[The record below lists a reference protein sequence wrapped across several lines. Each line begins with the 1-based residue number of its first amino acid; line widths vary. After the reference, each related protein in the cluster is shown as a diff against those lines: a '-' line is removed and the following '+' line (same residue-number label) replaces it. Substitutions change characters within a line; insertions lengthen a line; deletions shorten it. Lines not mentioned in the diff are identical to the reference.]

1 MEKVIKNLE
10 KLDIKYGDAI
20 VIGISGGPDS
30 MALIDH
36 VMKIRKTKDIQIICA
51 HVNHN
56 MRFESE
62 AEKDYVEEYCLINN
76 IVFEYF
82 KIEDYGDD
90 NFHNEARSIRYKYF
104 AKLIEKYNAKFLLTA
119 HHGDDLIETILMRL
133 VRGSTLKG
141 YSGFSEVIDMGTYK
155 IARPLINVTKAE
167 IINYNKENKIAYVT
181 DASNEKDVYTR
192 NRFRKYV
199 VSFLK
204 KEDPNVHDKFYKF
217 SKTVLEYNDFID
229 RYVKKRLCVVYPQ
242 NILNIEEFLK
252 EEKVIQ
258 TKIVYYILEH
268 MYQDDLMLI
277 NDQHVNLIFS
287 MIESSKPNMEIHLPN
302 NISVIKSY
310 NNITLVEGKEKNHD
324 YEIEVID
331 FINLPNGKNIE
342 RIEKTDK
349 NTNFFCRLSSSDV
362 KLPLHVRNKKEGDK
376 MQIKGMLGSRKISD
390 IFIDEKICSADRQ
403 TWPVVVDSDN
413 TIVWLPGLKKSKFDK
428 QKDEK
433 CDIILRYY

>member
-1 MEKVIKNLE
+1 MEKVVKNLE
-10 KLDIKYGDAI
+10 KLNIKYGDSI

-36 VMKIRKTKDIQIICA
+36 VIKVRKIKDIQIICA

-56 MRFESE
+56 MRRESE
-62 AEKDYVEEYCLINN
+62 DEKEYVEEYCLINN
-76 IVFEYF
+76 IIFEYH

-104 AKLIEKYNAKFLLTA
+104 GQLMEKYNANWLLTA

-141 YSGFSEVIDMGTYK
+141 YSGFSGIIDMGKYK

-167 IINYNKENKIAYVT
+167 IINYNKQNKINYVT

-204 KEDPNVHDKFYKF
+204 KEDPNVHEKFYKF
-217 SKTVLEYNDFID
+217 SRTLLEYNDFID
-229 RYVKKRLCVVYPQ
+229 RYVRSRLSTVYPQ

-287 MIESSKPNMEIHLPN
+287 LIESPKPNLEIHLPN
-302 NISVIKSY
+302 NITVIKSY
-310 NNITLVEGKEKNHD
+310 STITMVEGQERPKD
-324 YEIEVID
+324 YEIEIID

-342 RIEKTDK
+342 KIDKNDK
-349 NTNFFCRLSSSDV
+349 NTNFICRLNSADI
-362 KLPLHVRNKKEGDK
+362 KMPLHVRNKKEGDK
-376 MQIKGMLGSRKISD
+376 MQIKGMLGSRRISD

-403 TWPVVVDSDN
+403 IWPVVVDSNN

-433 CDIILRYY
+433 CDIILKYY